1 MIYRLTS
8 VTSRRQRVL
17 RTCLALPLT
26 ALALIASSLSLAQ
39 DKWPTKAIEII
50 YPYPPGNDM
59 DIITRLVAEGMSKR
73 LGVPV
78 QVINKPGGGGVV
90 GFAEMTRAKPD
101 GYTIGTWTPGPGISQ
116 IIAGNTPYKLTDYQS
131 VGGMLINDFVLAAR
145 SDIPATN
152 LKEFGDWAKKQGK
165 PIIVGSYA
173 PAAVPALI
181 VAKIAKRDGWA
192 YKVVAFPNPTA
203 KELVAGDADVTTA
216 GAESVLSYVK
226 AGQAKVV
233 SAWGPTRNPLY
244 PSTATPKEEG
254 YGELY
259 TWGGMAAP
267 VGVPKEIIARLSSVM
282 AEALADKPVQD
293 QMKKV
298 GIPPIQMNADQMTKR
313 INEDFKWISDL
324 MTDLGML
331 KK

>member
-1 MIYRLTS
+1 LRKLTTQLG
-8 VTSRRQRVL
+8 VAVAATLVL
-17 RTCLALPLT
+17 ACAVSP
-26 ALALIASSLSLAQ
+26 AAAQ
-39 DKWPTKAIEII
+39 DKWPLKAIEII

-59 DIITRLVAEGMSKR
+59 DVITRLVAEGMSKR

-78 QVINKPGGGGVV
+78 QVVNKPGGGGVV

-116 IIAGNTPYKLTDYQS
+116 IIAGNTPYKITDYQS
-131 VGGMLINDFVLAAR
+131 VGGMLINDFVLATR
-145 SDIPATN
+145 QEIPATN
-152 LKEFGDWAKKQGK
+152 LKEFGEWAKKSGK
-165 PIIVGSYA
+165 PVIIGSYA

-181 VAKIAKRDGWA
+181 VAKIAKRDGWP

-203 KELVAGDADVTTA
+203 KELVAGDADMTTA

-233 SAWGPTRNPLY
+233 SAWGLTRNPLY
-244 PSTATPKEEG
+244 PNVATPKEEG

-267 VGVPKEIIARLSSVM
+267 AGVPKEIVARLASVM
-282 AEALADKPVQD
+282 AEALTDKPVLD
-293 QMKKV
+293 QMRKV
-298 GIPPIQMNADQMTKR
+298 GIPPIQMNADQMAKR
-313 INEDFKWISDL
+313 IGEDFKWISDL
-324 MTDLGML
+324 MTELGMV

>member
-1 MIYRLTS
+1 MKTLLKTIGI
-8 VTSRRQRVL
+8 
-17 RTCLALPLT
+17 ALIST
-26 ALALIASSLSLAQ
+26 VALAATTTTATAQ
-39 DKWPTKAIEII
+39 DKWPSKAIEII

-59 DIITRLVAEGMSKR
+59 DVITRLVAEGMSKR

-78 QVINKPGGGGVV
+78 QVVNKPGGGGVV

-116 IIAGNTPYKLTDYQS
+116 IIAGNTPYKLTDYQA
-131 VGGMLINDFVLAAR
+131 VGGMLINDFVLATR
-145 SDIPATN
+145 QEIPATN
-152 LKEFGDWAKKQGK
+152 LKEFGEWAKKSGK
-165 PIIVGSYA
+165 PVIIGSYA

-181 VAKIAKRDGWA
+181 VAKIAKRDGWP

-203 KELVAGDADVTTA
+203 KELVAGDADMTTA

-233 SAWGPTRNPLY
+233 SSWGLTRNPLY
-244 PSTATPKEEG
+244 PNVATPKEEG

-267 VGVPKEIIARLSSVM
+267 AGVPKEIVTRLAFVM
-282 AEALADKPVQD
+282 AEALTDKPVLD

-298 GIPPIQMNADQMTKR
+298 GIPPIQMTPDQMTKR
-313 INEDFKWISDL
+313 IGEDFKWISDL
-324 MTDLGML
+324 MTELGMV

>member
-1 MIYRLTS
+1 LKNIT
-8 VTSRRQRVL
+8 TKI
-17 RTCLALPLT
+17 TLALTATIVFST
-26 ALALIASSLSLAQ
+26 ALSPAVAQ
-39 DKWPTKAIEII
+39 DKWPSKAIEII

-59 DIITRLVAEGMSKR
+59 DVITRLVAEGMSKR

-78 QVINKPGGGGVV
+78 QVVNKPGGGGVV
-90 GFAEMTRAKPD
+90 GFAEMIRAKPD

-116 IIAGNTPYKLTDYQS
+116 IIAGNTPYKIADYQA
-131 VGGMLINDFVLAAR
+131 VGGMLINDFVLATR
-145 SDIPATN
+145 QDIPATN
-152 LKEFGDWAKKQGK
+152 LKEFGDWAKKSGK
-165 PIIVGSYA
+165 PVIVGSYA

-181 VAKIAKRDGWA
+181 VAKIAKRDGWP

-203 KELVAGDADVTTA
+203 KELVAGDADMTTA

-233 SAWGPTRNPLY
+233 SAWGLARNPLY
-244 PSTATPKEEG
+244 PNVATPKEEG

-267 VGVPKEIIARLSSVM
+267 AGVPKEIIARLATVM
-282 AEALADKPVQD
+282 AEALTDKPVLD

-298 GIPPIQMNADQMTKR
+298 GIPPLQMNAEQMTKR
-313 INEDFKWISDL
+313 IGEDSKWISDL
-324 MTDLGML
+324 MTELGL
-331 KK
+331 VKK

>member
-1 MIYRLTS
+1 MRKLSNLFALSILTTLT
-8 VTSRRQRVL
+8 VAATTS
-17 RTCLALPLT
+17 A
-26 ALALIASSLSLAQ
+26 IAQ
-39 DKWPTKAIEII
+39 DKWPSKAIEII

-59 DIITRLVAEGMSKR
+59 DVITRLVAEGMSKR

-78 QVINKPGGGGVV
+78 QVVNKPGGGGVV

-116 IIAGNTPYKLTDYQS
+116 IIAGNTPYKITDYQA
-131 VGGMLINDFVLAAR
+131 VGGMLINDFVLATR
-145 SDIPATN
+145 QEIPATN
-152 LKEFGDWAKKQGK
+152 LKEFGDWAKKNGK
-165 PIIVGSYA
+165 PVIIGSYA

-181 VAKIAKRDGWA
+181 VAKIAKRDGWP

-203 KELVAGDADVTTA
+203 KELVAGDADMTTA

-233 SAWGPTRNPLY
+233 SAWGLTRNPLY
-244 PSTATPKEEG
+244 PNVATPKEEG

-267 VGVPKEIIARLSSVM
+267 TGVPKEIITRLAFVM
-282 AEALADKPVQD
+282 AEALTDKPVLE

-298 GIPPIQMNADQMTKR
+298 GIPPIQMTPDQMTKR
-313 INEDFKWISDL
+313 IGEDFKWISDL
-324 MTDLGML
+324 MTELGMV